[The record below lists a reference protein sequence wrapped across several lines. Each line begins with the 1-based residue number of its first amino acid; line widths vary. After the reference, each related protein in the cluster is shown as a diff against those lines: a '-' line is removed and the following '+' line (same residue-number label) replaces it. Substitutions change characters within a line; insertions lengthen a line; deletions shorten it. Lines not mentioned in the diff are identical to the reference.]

1 METKCCTKCKKH
13 FPLNMFCKR
22 KRNPDGLHYHC
33 KQCNVNL
40 TIKSQKKEKGVYGV
54 FGENGE
60 CLYIGSSSQM
70 GGRIN
75 AHKTKIKNPELVK
88 HAATQIDL
96 YNNILLHK
104 DAFVTVLDQC
114 SLEVLKKLEQFY
126 INVYNPLYNKYKASN
141 D

>member
-1 METKCCTKCKKH
+1 METKQCTNCKKH
-13 FPLNMFCKR
+13 FPLNLFGKR
-22 KRNPDGLHYHC
+22 KLNPDGLHYHC
-33 KQCNVNL
+33 KQCNVIIA
-40 TIKSQKKEKGVYGV
+40 TKSQKKEKGVYGV

-70 GGRIN
+70 GGRITS
-75 AHKTKIKNPELVK
+75 HKSKIKHPELRK
-88 HAATQIDL
+88 HALTQKEL
-96 YNNILLHK
+96 YNNITLHTN
-104 DAFVTVLDQC
+104 AFITVLDQC

>member
-1 METKCCTKCKKH
+1 
-13 FPLNMFCKR
+13 MFCKR

-33 KQCNVNL
+33 KECNVKL
-40 TIKSQKKEKGVYGV
+40 TVRSQKKEKGVYGV

-60 CLYIGSSSQM
+60 CLYIGSSAQM

-75 AHKTKIKNPELVK
+75 AHKTKIKNPELIK
-88 HAATQIDL
+88 HQPSQAEL

-104 DAFVTVLDQC
+104 DAFITVLDQC

-126 INVYNPLYNKYKASN
+126 INVYNPLYNKYKANN